1 MFTAFKDIPER
12 LLFGGTIR
20 GRYAHG
26 DRMTIGD
33 IRLDAN
39 TTVPMHEHPHEQI
52 TCVIE
57 GRFEFTIGEET
68 TVLEPGSVALI
79 PGGVPHGGRTLTSC
93 WVVDVFAP
101 VREDYR

>member
-1 MFTAFKDIPER
+1 MCEVVR
-12 LLFGGTIR
+12 
-20 GRYAHG
+20 
-26 DRMTIGD
+26 D
-33 IRLDAN
+33 IRLDAD
-39 TTVPMHEHPHEQI
+39 TTVPMHEHPQGQI

-79 PGGVPHGGRTLTSC
+79 LGGVRHGGRTLTAC
-93 WVVDVFAP
+93 WVVDVFSP